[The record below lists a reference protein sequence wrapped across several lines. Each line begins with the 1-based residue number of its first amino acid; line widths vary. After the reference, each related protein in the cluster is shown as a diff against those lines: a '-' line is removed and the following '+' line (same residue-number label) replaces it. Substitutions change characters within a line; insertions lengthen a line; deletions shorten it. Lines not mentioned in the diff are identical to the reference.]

1 MSTVRRVRVVVR
13 ISPQIAL
20 KYEQLAQRFGYTRS
34 ELYRL
39 GLDHGLAPVT
49 KWCQRSSGDFGELLD
64 QSLDPSIDSDASLD
78 AAPQTPIGRL
88 AVFAQALVASDFAA
102 DGPRVREALLAE
114 AETVGLSRTQAEPY
128 VHALAS
134 DVVRS
139 ARRRASGRGAR
150 SGARSQRPPARG
162 SGGPVSGSSS
172 REPSRMVTGSSS
184 SSLDDVPE
192 LD

>member
-1 MSTVRRVRVVVR
+1 MSRSRLVKVVIRV
-13 ISPQIAL
+13 SPQLAL
-20 KYEQLAQRFGYTRS
+20 KYEQLAQRFGYTRT

-39 GLDHGLAPVT
+39 GLDHGLSSVT
-49 KWCQRSSGDFGELLD
+49 KWCDRSSGDFGELAE
-64 QSLDPSIDSDASLD
+64 QSLNPSIDSDTSL
-78 AAPQTPIGRL
+78 ALESQTPLGRL
-88 AVFAQALVASDFAA
+88 AIFAQSLVASDFAA
-102 DGPRVREALLAE
+102 DRSRVSQELLDR

-139 ARRRASGRGAR
+139 ASRGRA
-150 SGARSQRPPARG
+150 ARG
-162 SGGPVSGSSS
+162 RQSGTGSSRS
-172 REPSRMVTGSSS
+172 SVRRVAPSAASSPSDPTSSS